1 METILL
7 HPENKEQLDAIK
19 AVAKALKM
27 RFEIAKSEVSPYNSD
42 FVEKIQAGR
51 ADVEKR
57 KGAKIG
63 IEDLWK

>member
-19 AVAKALKM
+19 AFAKALKM

-51 ADVEKR
+51 ADVEKG
-57 KGAKIG
+57 KGVKIG

>member
-19 AVAKALKM
+19 AFAKALKM

-42 FVEKIQAGR
+42 FVKKIQAGR
-51 ADVEKR
+51 ADVEKG
-57 KGAKIG
+57 KGVKIG